1 MVAALHE
8 AYPIKLT
15 YGGGPTTLYANQLDN
30 VEVSAGIEA
39 LIARAAGA
47 LAPQAIATAQT
58 ENKVSFTSADAA
70 TLLGALSFS
79 TGLILATATL
89 QWEKRTSGGG
99 YASGSNHITMT
110 STGGLVYPKELSAKQ
125 GDKEGAKLA
134 LDYCPFWDGT
144 NLPLVVNASQA
155 LAGTPAANAIHAL
168 GPVIFEGAQLLGV
181 QSVSCKSG
189 IEVKAY
195 FADGELYPRTFTINA
210 INPMIEIELNN
221 LGLAS
226 TLTLGTT
233 TALSTGSICYFQ
245 KVVPGG
251 GRVAIGTAEHIS
263 IAATAGAY
271 RLDSI
276 SGSKG
281 EHANLKLT
289 IMPAQVLAMNAATA
303 ITIP

>member
-8 AYPIKLT
+8 AYPLKLV
-15 YGGGPTTLYANQLDN
+15 YAGPTTLYGNQLDN
-30 VEVSAGIEA
+30 VEVSPGIEA
-39 LIARAAGA
+39 LIARAAGS
-47 LAPQAIATAQT
+47 LVPQVIATAQA

-70 TLLGALSFS
+70 TLLAGISFS
-79 TGLILATATL
+79 AGLICTAATL
-89 QWEKRTSGGG
+89 QWEKRLSGGAYMG
-99 YASGSNHITMT
+99 SSNHITMT
-110 STGGLVYPKELSAKQ
+110 STGGLVYPKELTAKQ
-125 GDKEGAKLA
+125 GDKEGAKLS

-144 NLPLVVNASQA
+144 NLPLVVNTAQA

-195 FADGELYPRTFTINA
+195 FADGELFPRTFTINA

-221 LGLAS
+221 VGLSS

-233 TALSTGSICYFQ
+233 TALSTGTVCYFQ

-271 RLDSI
+271 RLDSV

-281 EHANLKLT
+281 EHATLKLT